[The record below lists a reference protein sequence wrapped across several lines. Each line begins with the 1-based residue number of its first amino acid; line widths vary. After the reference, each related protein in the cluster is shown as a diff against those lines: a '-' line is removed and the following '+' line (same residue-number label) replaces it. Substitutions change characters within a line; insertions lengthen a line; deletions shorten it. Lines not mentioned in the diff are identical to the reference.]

1 MYSKNSLTE
10 DIENMAANHSC
21 NVSEYFRNSS
31 LTPQTICVSSIRV
44 SDAVRRLNFL
54 KQHIEIASG

>member
-1 MYSKNSLTE
+1 MFSKNSLTK
-10 DIENMAANHSC
+10 DIENMAPIHSC

-44 SDAVRRLNFL
+44 PDAVKRLTFL